1 MANESSADFN
11 INFTPPT
18 QFANNPTYEAF
29 IRLYQKLS
37 SFEAANAYYGIT
49 SDTYEDAL
57 EVPLN
62 EIIYSNGT
70 GRWSWSG
77 SMDSNYNRNV
87 QEILSNNLT
96 LSILPS
102 NDTIDAS
109 ETYGTFYRT
118 KSIPELYKKLFDK
131 QSENDLIFHMIDEIN
146 QYISN
151 ITSAFKNLVK
161 DSDDITIYELN
172 YNDYES
178 GADYLE
184 VNGSATLTYSPISN
198 SFNVDV
204 ADGETI
210 SSPSRQDLIDQGYMS
225 EDEDTE
231 DMIEQL
237 SDLISDDLKALNKTD
252 QDKIN
257 DVFFKP
263 LTTIFE
269 QDLSLYL
276 DDAYS
281 LDSILDELSDNK
293 SEDADFVEFLDK
305 FQKSITTSNV
315 TMIEAFPKL
324 IKEYIAQFITQ

>member
-37 SFEAANAYYGIT
+37 SFEAAKAYYGIT
-49 SDTYEDAL
+49 PDTYEDAL
-57 EVPLN
+57 KASLN
-62 EIIYSNGT
+62 EIIYSSGT

-102 NDTIDAS
+102 NDTIDTS

-118 KSIPELYKKLFDK
+118 KSIPKLYKKLFGK

-151 ITSAFKNLVK
+151 ITSAFKDLVK

-172 YNDYES
+172 YNDYE
-178 GADYLE
+178 
-184 VNGSATLTYSPISN
+184 
-198 SFNVDV
+198 
-204 ADGETI
+204 
-210 SSPSRQDLIDQGYMS
+210 
-225 EDEDTE
+225 
-231 DMIEQL
+231 
-237 SDLISDDLKALNKTD
+237 
-252 QDKIN
+252 
-257 DVFFKP
+257 
-263 LTTIFE
+263 
-269 QDLSLYL
+269 LSL
-276 DDAYS
+276 
-281 LDSILDELSDNK
+281 IH
-293 SEDADFVEFLDK
+293 
-305 FQKSITTSNV
+305 I
-315 TMIEAFPKL
+315 
-324 IKEYIAQFITQ
+324 